1 LNLVVQTDFTLFF
14 GTILLFIVVLLLIV
28 AAITLLRRI
37 GSGFTKWRYRRR
49 YNAEFRKN
57 QR

>member
-1 LNLVVQTDFTLFF
+1 VQTDFTLFF
-14 GTILLFIVVLLLIV
+14 GTILLFIVILLLIV